1 MCFEKK
7 TEGGM
12 NPMEGV
18 QRILEQVK
26 LAQLK
31 MEPASHLHT
40 CAVSHR
46 QPPPSGFGKP
56 GK

>member
-12 NPMEGV
+12 NPVEGA

-26 LAQLK
+26 LAVK
-31 MEPASHLHT
+31 NGASIT
-40 CAVSHR
+40 PPSSCCF
-46 QPPPSGFGKP
+46 PPPEFGNA
-56 GK
+56 GG